1 MSSDSA
7 GTEAQGPVVV
17 GYDGRE
23 ESERALEYGLEEAA
37 SRETAVVVVIVAPMP
52 YEWVDPYGP
61 GVPGMV
67 GPITPIPEGGPLE
80 IQPLLEHARKRLE
93 ETGSEGDVVW
103 GLGDPVSEILRV
115 ADERKAGAI
124 VVGTHH
130 HSALGRLF
138 GTDTAADL
146 VQEAHCDVLVAR

>member
-1 MSSDSA
+1 VSSDSPEK
-7 GTEAQGPVVV
+7 EAQGPVVV

-23 ESERALEYGLEEAA
+23 ESERALEYALEEAA
-37 SRETAVVVVIVAPMP
+37 SREASVVVVIVAPMP

-67 GPITPIPEGGPLE
+67 GPITPIPREGPPE

-93 ETGSEGDVVW
+93 ETDSEGDVVW

-115 ADERKAGAI
+115 ADERTAGAI

-146 VQEAHCDVLVAR
+146 VKEAHCDVLVAR

>member
-1 MSSDSA
+1 MS
-7 GTEAQGPVVV
+7 TESPDTEPQGPVIV

-23 ESERALEYGLEEAA
+23 ESDRALEYALEEAA
-37 SRETAVVVVIVAPMP
+37 SRETSVIVVVVAPMP

-67 GPITPIPEGGPLE
+67 GPITPIPKEGPLE
-80 IQPLLEHARKRLE
+80 VQPLLEHARKRLE
-93 ETGSEGDVVW
+93 ETGSSGEAVW

-115 ADERKAGAI
+115 ADERKACAI

-146 VQEAHCDVLVAR
+146 VSESHCDVLVAR

>member
-1 MSSDSA
+1 MSSDQQTA
-7 GTEAQGPVVV
+7 NPQGPVVV

-23 ESERALEYGLEEAA
+23 ESDRALEYALEEAA
-37 SRETAVVVVIVAPMP
+37 SRESQAVVVVVAPMP

-67 GPITPIPEGGPLE
+67 GPITPIPEEGPPE
-80 IQPLLEHARKRLE
+80 IQPLLEHARKRLA
-93 ETGSEGDVVW
+93 ETSTAGDVVW

-115 ADERKAGAI
+115 SEERHAAAI

-130 HSALGRLF
+130 HSALGRFL

-146 VQEAHCDVLVAR
+146 VREAHCDVLVAR

>member
-1 MSSDSA
+1 VSSDTPGKEGS
-7 GTEAQGPVVV
+7 GPVVV

-23 ESERALEYGLEEAA
+23 ESDRALEYALEEAA
-37 SRETAVVVVIVAPMP
+37 SRETSVVVVIVAPMP

-67 GPITPIPEGGPLE
+67 GPITPIPREGPPE

-93 ETGSEGDVVW
+93 ETDSEGDVVW

-115 ADERKAGAI
+115 ADERTAGAI

-146 VQEAHCDVLVAR
+146 VKEAHCDVLVAR

>member
-1 MSSDSA
+1 MSSDSP
-7 GTEAQGPVVV
+7 EREPQGPVVV

-23 ESERALEYGLEEAA
+23 ESERALDYALEEAA
-37 SRETAVVVVIVAPMP
+37 SRETSVVVVVVAPMP

-67 GPITPIPEGGPLE
+67 GPITPIPKEGPLE
-80 IQPLLEHARKRLE
+80 VQPLLEHARRRLD
-93 ETGSEGDVVW
+93 ETGSSGEAVW

-115 ADERKAGAI
+115 ADERRAAAI

-130 HSALGRLF
+130 HSALGRFF
-138 GTDTAADL
+138 GTDTTADL
-146 VQEAHCDVLVAR
+146 KKESRCDVLVAR

>member
-1 MSSDSA
+1 MSSDQQA
-7 GTEAQGPVVV
+7 VDPQGPVVV

-23 ESERALEYGLEEAA
+23 ESDRALEYALEEAA
-37 SRETAVVVVIVAPMP
+37 SRETQAVVVVVAPMP

-67 GPITPIPEGGPLE
+67 GPITPIPEEGPLE
-80 IQPLLEHARKRLE
+80 IQPLLDHARKRLA
-93 ETGSEGDVVW
+93 ETSTQGDVVW

-115 ADERKAGAI
+115 SEERKAAAI

-130 HSALGRLF
+130 HSALGRFL
-138 GTDTAADL
+138 GADTAADL
-146 VQEAHCDVLVAR
+146 VREAHCDVLVAR

>member
-1 MSSDSA
+1 MSSDSPER
-7 GTEAQGPVVV
+7 EAQGPVVV

-23 ESERALEYGLEEAA
+23 ESERALDYALEEAA
-37 SRETAVVVVIVAPMP
+37 SRETALVAVIVAPMP

-67 GPITPIPEGGPLE
+67 GPITPIPKEGPPE

-93 ETGSEGDVVW
+93 ETGSSGEVVW

-115 ADERKAGAI
+115 ADERKACAI

-146 VQEAHCDVLVAR
+146 VKEAHCDVLVAR

>member
-1 MSSDSA
+1 MSSDQQGA
-7 GTEAQGPVVV
+7 EPQGPVVV

-23 ESERALEYGLEEAA
+23 ESDRALEYALEEAA
-37 SRETAVVVVIVAPMP
+37 SRETQVVVVVVAPMP

-67 GPITPIPEGGPLE
+67 GPITPIPEEGPFE
-80 IQPLLEHARKRLE
+80 VQSLLDHARKRLE
-93 ETGSEGDVVW
+93 ETGSTGEAVW

-130 HSALGRLF
+130 HSALGRLL

-146 VQEAHCDVLVAR
+146 VRESHCDVLVAR

>member
-1 MSSDSA
+1 MI
-7 GTEAQGPVVV
+7 VVV
-17 GYDGRE
+17 
-23 ESERALEYGLEEAA
+23 
-37 SRETAVVVVIVAPMP
+37 VAPMP

-67 GPITPIPEGGPLE
+67 GPITPIPKEGPIE
-80 IQPLLEHARKRLE
+80 VQPLLDHARRRLD
-93 ETGSEGDVVW
+93 ETGSSGEAVW

-115 ADERKAGAI
+115 ADERKACAI

-146 VQEAHCDVLVAR
+146 VKEAHCDVLVAR

>member
-23 ESERALEYGLEEAA
+23 ESERALEYALEEAA

-61 GVPGMV
+61 GVPGMA